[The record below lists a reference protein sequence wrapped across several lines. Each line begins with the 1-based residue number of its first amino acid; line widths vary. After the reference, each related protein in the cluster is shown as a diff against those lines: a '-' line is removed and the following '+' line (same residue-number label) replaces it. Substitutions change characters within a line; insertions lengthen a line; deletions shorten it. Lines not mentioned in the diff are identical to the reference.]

1 MPPERLALVGTGLIG
16 ASVGLAAKRAGV
28 SQVAG
33 WDADAASLAVAVE
46 RGAVDSPAE
55 SVARAVD
62 DADLALV
69 ATPVATLQE
78 TVRAVLAAGSQATV
92 SDVGSTKNGLCG
104 SVSERE
110 RFIGGHPV
118 CGSEARGPEYA
129 SAELF
134 EGATWF
140 LTPVAET
147 EPERYK
153 LLHGFVASLGAIPV
167 AIDPAAHDRLMAVTS
182 HLPHA
187 LANLILN
194 HAGSVRVNGHE
205 PLATAG
211 GSLRDMTRVAGANPR
226 IWIDIFLDNA
236 EELRS
241 SLTEHRRRVEDL
253 ERALEAGDA
262 GWLARWIG
270 EAAGNRRTLLDEAY
284 HDVGRTPARP
294 RARARPARSSLRHHA
309 GARRRADQHRGL
321 RAPAHVARAGRH
333 PLRTGVRRGRGPAGG
348 CLARGAGIFRH
359 RVAGLRGRVGAVEV
373 GPAVLLRG
381 DLAVPGDKSI
391 SHRALL
397 FAAVADGESRFTGFG
412 ASADTLSTA
421 GAMRALGAEVEV
433 EGDEAR
439 VGGVGL
445 RGLRGSGRA
454 DRLRERRDADA
465 APARAAR
472 RPGRAASSSSGTSH
486 SRAARWGGSP
496 SRSRRWAPTSE
507 TEDGHAPLVI
517 EGGAPLRAIRYE
529 LPVASAQVKSCVL
542 LAGLFA
548 EVGGRRRRAASE
560 PRSHGADAGGGRG
573 AGAEKVGGVGGVAG
587 GASATARARDPGRL
601 FIRGAIRRRG
611 DAASRIDD
619 QDPRRRH
626 QSDAHRPARRARADG
641 GEGRALQSADG
652 GRRAGRRSRD
662 RARRPGRDR
671 DRAGR
676 GAAARRRAAALRAG
690 GRNGQRGERR
700 AGRGRSCASRSRIAS
715 RL

>member
-28 SQVAG
+28 SHVAG

-55 SVARAVD
+55 SLAQAVD

-92 SDVGSTKNGLCG
+92 SDAGSTKSGLCG

-241 SLTEHRRRVEDL
+241 SLAEHRRRVEDL
-253 ERALEAGDA
+253 ERALEAGAA

-270 EAAGNRRTLLDEAY
+270 GAAGNRRTLLDEAY
-284 HDVGRTPARP
+284 HDVGALQRVRVHVPDRP
-294 RARARPARSSLRHHA
+294 
-309 GARRRADQHRGL
+309 
-321 RAPAHVARAGRH
+321 
-333 PLRTGVRRGRGPAGG
+333 GV
-348 CLARGAGIFRH
+348 LSGI
-359 RVAGLRGRVGAVEV
+359 
-373 GPAVLLRG
+373 
-381 DLAVPGDKSI
+381 
-391 SHRALL
+391 
-397 FAAVADGESRFTGFG
+397 TQ
-412 ASADTLSTA
+412 
-421 GAMRALGAEVEV
+421 ALGAEQINIEDFELQHMSPERGGTLSVLVSGE
-433 EGDEAR
+433 DEA
-439 VGGVGL
+439 
-445 RGLRGSGRA
+445 
-454 DRLRERRDADA
+454 
-465 APARAAR
+465 
-472 RPGRAASSSSGTSH
+472 
-486 SRAARWGGSP
+486 
-496 SRSRRWAPTSE
+496 
-507 TEDGHAPLVI
+507 
-517 EGGAPLRAIRYE
+517 
-529 LPVASAQVKSCVL
+529 
-542 LAGLFA
+542 
-548 EVGGRRRRAASE
+548 
-560 PRSHGADAGGGRG
+560 
-573 AGAEKVGGVGGVAG
+573 
-587 GASATARARDPGRL
+587 
-601 FIRGAIRRRG
+601 
-611 DAASRIDD
+611 
-619 QDPRRRH
+619 
-626 QSDAHRPARRARADG
+626 
-641 GEGRALQSADG
+641 
-652 GRRAGRRSRD
+652 
-662 RARRPGRDR
+662 
-671 DRAGR
+671 
-676 GAAARRRAAALRAG
+676 RRAAALLEAQG
-690 GRNGQRGERR
+690 YSVIVSPAFEDE
-700 AGRGRSCASRSRIAS
+700 
-715 RL
+715 